1 VSLSLEETI
10 IKGIAG
16 KTIDKPME
24 LRDVALKAGLSMVKF
39 NKILRGGDAKVS
51 ELYAIALA
59 SGVDVKEITDAVM
72 TVTSGDSGD
81 GEGGQASGN

>member
-1 VSLSLEETI
+1 
-10 IKGIAG
+10 
-16 KTIDKPME
+16 
-24 LRDVALKAGLSMVKF
+24 MVKF

-72 TVTSGDSGD
+72 TVASGDSGD